1 MLILEKCLLRENVAG
16 DPLSPPPPMMLLAWF
31 NIDLCISMELFSIQ
45 LQWNLDVYNNM
56 AYI

>member
-16 DPLSPPPPMMLLAWF
+16 DPLSPPPMMLLAWF